1 MFSPTELEED
11 VSVEV
16 IPMKTEIRYGRRVKE
31 ERLKKGW
38 TQEHLAEVADVTV
51 RTVARIEKGEVQGLE
66 SLMAIAAAFDMELG
80 KLGQVFRIA
89 EAKPLRSLMIQ
100 RAEDLPIALNRAYH
114 SGLYRPMLLPM
125 RTDLQE
131 RAEELLETIF
141 SDLQYLSPDEP
152 EVVGSW
158 VQSVKEP
165 IEELHGMGMEIFS
178 IQDCR
183 EGFIGEPGKKTLME
197 NWTTGYYLLVLEHG
211 CFSAKNYIH
220 RFNEQ
225 CETAVNALHE
235 WLRQERDGT
244 KVDLYLFPNELMVTP
259 VKTVEQSYCTVCFPN
274 GPTGECMTQEYL
286 RRITGLSSEEI
297 HNLFDQLR
305 TSLSKPG
312 TDGTFLRSR

>member
-1 MFSPTELEED
+1 
-11 VSVEV
+11 
-16 IPMKTEIRYGRRVKE
+16 
-31 ERLKKGW
+31 
-38 TQEHLAEVADVTV
+38 
-51 RTVARIEKGEVQGLE
+51 
-66 SLMAIAAAFDMELG
+66 MACSSA
-80 KLGQVFRIA
+80 
-89 EAKPLRSLMIQ
+89 
-100 RAEDLPIALNRAYH
+100 
-114 SGLYRPMLLPM
+114 
-125 RTDLQE
+125 
-131 RAEELLETIF
+131 
-141 SDLQYLSPDEP
+141 DEP
-152 EVVGSW
+152 TPGAER
-158 VQSVKEP
+158 
-165 IEELHGMGMEIFS
+165 S

-305 TSLSKPG
+305 TSGEVSA
-312 TDGTFLRSR
+312 

>member
-1 MFSPTELEED
+1 
-11 VSVEV
+11 
-16 IPMKTEIRYGRRVKE
+16 MKTEIRYGTRIKE
-31 ERLKKGW
+31 ERLKRGW

-51 RTVARIEKGEVQGLE
+51 RTVARIEKGGVQGLE
-66 SLMAIAAAFDMELG
+66 SLMAIAAAFEMELG

-89 EAKPLRSLMIQ
+89 EAKPLRSLTI
-100 RAEDLPIALNRAYH
+100 RRPEDLQVALNRAYH

-131 RAEELLETIF
+131 RAEELLEAIF

-152 EVVGSW
+152 EIVRSW

-165 IEELHGMGMEIFS
+165 VEELHGMGMEIFS

-211 CFSAKNYIH
+211 CFSAKNHVH

-235 WLRQERDGT
+235 WLRQEQDGT

-259 VKTVEQSYCTVCFPN
+259 VKTVEQSYCALCFPK
-274 GPTGECMTQEYL
+274 GPTGEGMTEEYL

-305 TSLSKPG
+305 TSLREVSA
-312 TDGTFLRSR
+312 

>member
-1 MFSPTELEED
+1 M
-11 VSVEV
+11 
-16 IPMKTEIRYGRRVKE
+16 PMKTEIRYGKRVKE

-51 RTVARIEKGEVQGLE
+51 RTVARIEKDEAHGLE
-66 SLMAIAAAFDMELG
+66 SLMAIAAAFEMELD
-80 KLGQVFRIA
+80 KLAQVFRIA
-89 EAKPLRSLMIQ
+89 EAKPLRSLTIR
-100 RAEDLPIALNRAYH
+100 RAEDLQIAFNRAH
-114 SGLYRPMLLPM
+114 HAGLYRPMLLPM
-125 RTDLQE
+125 RADLQE

-141 SDLQYLSPDEP
+141 SDLQHLGPDEP
-152 EVVGSW
+152 DVMRTW
-158 VQSVKEP
+158 VKSVKEP
-165 IEELHGMGMEIFS
+165 VEELHDMGMEILS

-183 EGFIGEPGKKTLME
+183 EGFVGEPGNKTLLE

-274 GPTGECMTQEYL
+274 GPTGECMTVEYL
-286 RRITGLSSEEI
+286 QRVTGLSAKEI
-297 HNLFDQLR
+297 RDLIDQLPA
-305 TSLSKPG
+305 SGQVSA
-312 TDGTFLRSR
+312 

>member
-1 MFSPTELEED
+1 MQ
-11 VSVEV
+11 
-16 IPMKTEIRYGRRVKE
+16 MKTEIRYGTRIKE
-31 ERLKKGW
+31 ERLKRGW

-51 RTVARIEKGEVQGLE
+51 RTVARIEKNGVQGLE
-66 SLMAIAAAFDMELG
+66 SLMAIAAAFEMELG

-89 EAKPLRSLMIQ
+89 EAKPLRSLTI
-100 RAEDLPIALNRAYH
+100 RRPEDLQVALNRAYH

-131 RAEELLETIF
+131 RAEELLEAIF

-152 EVVGSW
+152 EIVRSW

-165 IEELHGMGMEIFS
+165 VEELHGMGMEIFS

-211 CFSAKNYIH
+211 CFSAKNHVH

-235 WLRQERDGT
+235 WLRQEQNGT
-244 KVDLYLFPNELMVTP
+244 KVDLYLFPNELMVMP
-259 VKTVEQSYCTVCFPN
+259 VKTVEQSYCTVCFPK
-274 GPTGECMTQEYL
+274 GPTGECMTEEYL

-305 TSLSKPG
+305 TSLREVSA
-312 TDGTFLRSR
+312 

>member
-89 EAKPLRSLMIQ
+89 EAKPLRSLTIQ

-114 SGLYRPMLLPM
+114 SSLYRPMLLPM

-152 EVVGSW
+152 EVVRSW